1 MKYILLR
8 FKQLL
13 AEQFT
18 TRLDKLRIHLS
29 HPDALLQLTLLGL
42 VSGVLTGSIITL
54 FRVLVEGTQL
64 GFLPG
69 GIEGNYEALEYWQRF
84 LLPVLGGGLIGL
96 IFKYY
101 SNGLHVLG
109 VARVMERMSYHQG
122 YLTLRGFFL
131 QFSGAAIAIISG
143 HSVGREGPHVY
154 LGAAAS
160 SLFGQ
165 WLALPNNSI
174 RIMVGCG
181 TAAGIAASFNTP
193 LAGVIFALEVVIM
206 EYTIAS
212 FIPVIIA
219 AVSATSIANL
229 VLGNEPAFVVF
240 DIQMDSFTEI
250 LLVLLLGFIVGTV
263 SAVFIHLMHR
273 VTVSS
278 KVIPFF
284 WRTVL
289 AGVIV
294 GCIALFFPQVMG
306 IGYDTVR
313 QTIAG
318 DLGML
323 LLMALICFKLLAT
336 VASVGLGIPGG
347 MIGPSLF
354 IGACVG
360 SLLGSVIKLIFPE
373 IAIHIGFYTLLG
385 MGAMMGAS
393 LQAPLAALTAM
404 MELTYSPQII
414 MPGMLVI
421 VVANLTASEL
431 FHKESLFITILKSNE
446 LDYNANPVTQTL
458 RRIGVASLMSKQFV
472 SLKQYVN
479 FADVDNLLKENPQW
493 LLIETETVNKVLM
506 PAVDLVRYMGHD
518 ETVKSKQEEN
528 SAETQINL
536 LEIPAERFQLRGIN
550 IRASL
555 EEALA
560 ILDNSTAEALYVE
573 RAIAPGIQHTYGILT
588 RKQIESAYRY

>member
-1 MKYILLR
+1 MKYIS
-8 FKQLL
+8 QW
-13 AEQFT
+13 FT
-18 TRLDKLRIHLS
+18 SQLDKLRIHLA
-29 HPDALLQLTLLGL
+29 HPDALVQLTLLGL

-54 FRVLVEGTQL
+54 FRVLVEDTQL

-69 GIEGNYEALEYWQRF
+69 GMEGNYEALEYWQRF
-84 LLPVLGGGLIGL
+84 LLPVVGGLLIGL

-101 SNGLHVLG
+101 SKGLHVLG

-131 QFSGAAIAIISG
+131 QFTGAAIAIISG
-143 HSVGREGPHVY
+143 HSVGREGPNVY

-165 WLALPNNSI
+165 WLSLPNNSI

-219 AVSATSIANL
+219 AVSATSISNL
-229 VLGNEPAFVVF
+229 VFGNQPAFLVF
-240 DIQMDSFTEI
+240 DIQMDSLIEI
-250 LLVLLLGFIVGTV
+250 LPVLLLGFVVGTV
-263 SAVFIHLMHR
+263 SAVFIELMQR

-278 KVIPFF
+278 QVIPFC

-289 AGVIV
+289 AGFIV

-313 QTIAG
+313 QAITG
-318 DLGML
+318 ELGML
-323 LLMALICFKLLAT
+323 FLIALVVFKLLAT

-360 SLLGSVIKLIFPE
+360 SLLGSIINLFFPE
-373 IAIHIGFYTLLG
+373 LSIHIGFYTLLG

-431 FHKESLFITILKSNE
+431 FGKESLFITMLKAND

-458 RRIGVASLMSKQFV
+458 RRIGVASLMSKQFIC
-472 SLKQYVN
+472 LKQYVSPG
-479 FADVDNLLKENPQW
+479 DIDDLLKENPQW
-493 LLIETETVNKVLM
+493 LLIETEKANNVLM
-506 PAVDLVRYMGHD
+506 PAVDLVRYMGH
-518 ETVKSKQEEN
+518 EEAIKSKSQED
-528 SAETQINL
+528 STETEINL
-536 LEIPAERFQLRGIN
+536 LEIPAERLQASAIN
-550 IRASL
+550 IQASL
-555 EEALA
+555 EEALEVLEHS
-560 ILDNSTAEALYVE
+560 IAEALYVE
-573 RAIAPGIQHTYGILT
+573 RSIAPGIQHVYGILT